1 MICTI
6 NLPVGFAEFMRDYL
20 HFFVNGEECRV
31 SGADA
36 FQPLSSYLRYQRGIT
51 GTKIVC
57 EEGDCGACTVL
68 IGRAV
73 NGKIEYKSINSC
85 IQYLYQVDRTHI
97 ITVEGL
103 SQNDELNPVQ
113 ESMVKCH
120 GAQCGFCTPGF
131 IVAMCSYFDEK
142 KAPDLQGIKDCTTG
156 NLCRCTGYEP
166 ILKSAMEVDVNSII
180 PLAQMYP
187 PSEMIKCFEKA
198 ALDSVNLEAEEQA
211 VYIPASIEDAV
222 KYKAENPEAVIISGG
237 TDVCVNM
244 NKRAFAPAKLMSL
257 GNIGGMNEI
266 TRSNGMLTV
275 GSKVTL
281 SELEEYFRDKVPEFH
296 NILWVFG
303 SPQIRNAG
311 TLAGNIA
318 NASPIADTPPFLFI
332 MDAVLEICGSKG
344 SRQVRINDFYKGY
357 KKMDMSSDEF
367 IKAIAIPLPQKD
379 EIVKFYK
386 VSRRKHLDISTNT
399 AAFKLKLSGDK
410 IAEVAIAYGGV
421 APVILRLPK
430 TEEFL
435 KGKTLS
441 LETMNKAADIAVNE
455 ISPISDVR
463 GSQAFR
469 LQLARNLLLKLYY
482 ELADGRVAV

>member
-1 MICTI
+1 M
-6 NLPVGFAEFMRDYL
+6 VHAGFMRDYL

-68 IGRAV
+68 IGRV
-73 NGKIEYKSINSC
+73 KNGAIEYKPINSC
-85 IQYLYQVDRTHI
+85 IQYLYQVDLTHV
-97 ITVEGL
+97 ITVEGM
-103 SQNDELNPVQ
+103 SQNGELNPVQ

-120 GAQCGFCTPGF
+120 GTQCGFCTPGF
-131 IVAMCSYFDEK
+131 IMAMCSYFDEK
-142 KAPDLQGIKDCTTG
+142 KAPEVQGIKDCTTG

-166 ILKSAMEVDVNSII
+166 ILKAGMEVDINAIV
-180 PLAQMYP
+180 PLAKMYP
-187 PSEMIKCFEKA
+187 SAEIVKSLCA
-198 ALDSVNLEAEEQA
+198 AAQDSVSLSCEEQS
-211 VYIPASIEDAV
+211 VFIPASIEEAIKHKSANND
-222 KYKAENPEAVIISGG
+222 AVIISGG

-257 GNIGGMNEI
+257 SNIDGLNEI
-266 TRSNGMLTV
+266 SRSNGMLTV
-275 GSKVTL
+275 GSRVTL
-281 SELEEYFRDKVPEFH
+281 SQLEEYFRNEVPEFH

-357 KKMDMSSDEF
+357 KKMDMGADEF
-367 IKAIAIPLPQKD
+367 IKAIAIPMPQKD
-379 EIVKFYK
+379 EIIKLYK

-410 IAEVAIAYGGV
+410 IVDIAIAYGGV
-421 APVILRLPK
+421 AAVILRLPK

-435 KGKTLS
+435 KGKQLS
-441 LETMNKAADIAVNE
+441 LETMNKAAELALTE